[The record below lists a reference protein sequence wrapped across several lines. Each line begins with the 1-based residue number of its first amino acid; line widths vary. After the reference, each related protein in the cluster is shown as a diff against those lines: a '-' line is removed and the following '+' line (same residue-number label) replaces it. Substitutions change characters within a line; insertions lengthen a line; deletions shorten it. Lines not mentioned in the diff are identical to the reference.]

1 MLLEKLKLAQ
11 ILNSNDNNLKT
22 FDAIGNW
29 CLSSHKQRS
38 SPGSRCVFTPVTD
51 ISYSITHK
59 ISLDFSLFA
68 SPPFLTGK
76 DASI

>member
-1 MLLEKLKLAQ
+1 MVTSWKPLMRL
-11 ILNSNDNNLKT
+11 
-22 FDAIGNW
+22 AIGVYLLINKGQV
-29 CLSSHKQRS
+29 L
-38 SPGSRCVFTPVTD
+38 GLCVFTSVTD

-59 ISLDFSLFA
+59 ISLDFSLFS